1 MIHHRKQRKGRF
13 SSLGFLWLFS
23 FGALIACWEPIFSG
37 ELYDPKPA
45 PEFEAKTLEGG
56 NLSLKDFKGKVV
68 LLEFWRREC
77 SPCMQSMAE
86 VEALEAKASKDELVI
101 LGINCD
107 KEPHV
112 LKNFLRRKKVDWPQI
127 HAYSQTENPIELFE
141 IEDLPAFCIIDP
153 EGSVI
158 YRGSKVKF
166 SQVREVLAPW
176 LSFDVLSL
184 KSEGEGLE

>member
-1 MIHHRKQRKGRF
+1 MVHRRKHGMK
-13 SSLGFLWLFS
+13 GFLSPSFRWLLVL
-23 FGALIACWEPIFSG
+23 GGLTGCWGPVFSG
-37 ELYDPKPA
+37 EVYDPKPA
-45 PEFEAKTLEGG
+45 PEFEAKTLEGD
-56 NLSLKDFKGKVV
+56 NLSLKEFKGKVV

-77 SPCMQSMAE
+77 SPCMQSMAD

-166 SQVREVLAPW
+166 SQVKEVLAPW
-176 LSFDVLSL
+176 LSLDVLSL
-184 KSEGEGLE
+184 PSAEAELE

>member
-1 MIHHRKQRKGRF
+1 MSHFHFFRQGRPM
-13 SSLGFLWLFS
+13 SLGILFVLVL
-23 FGALIACWEPIFSG
+23 GAVHYDLRAAFSG
-37 ELYDPKPA
+37 EIFDPEPA
-45 PEFEAKTLEGG
+45 PAFQAKTLDGAA
-56 NLSLKDFKGKVV
+56 LSLEDFKGKVV

-77 SPCMQSMAE
+77 SPCMQSMAG
-86 VEALEAKASKDELVI
+86 VEALEAKASKEELVI

-112 LKNFLRRKKVDWPQI
+112 LKNFLCRKKVGWPQI
-127 HAYSQTENPIELFE
+127 HAYSQKENPIDLFE
-141 IEDLPAFCIIDP
+141 IQDLPAFCIIDP

-166 SQVREVLAPW
+166 TQVIEVLAPW

-184 KSEGEGLE
+184 TSAEAGSE